1 MKISYYYVDHK
12 LSSHVCHLF
21 KYIYLLHR
29 QIYFEMQRISEV
41 FRKNEQLKS
50 PTAECRITY
59 NRRIKQPYFSMIQ
72 SMADHNDFT
81 FDI

>member
-1 MKISYYYVDHK
+1 
-12 LSSHVCHLF
+12 
-21 KYIYLLHR
+21 
-29 QIYFEMQRISEV
+29 MQRISEV